1 MSEILPI
8 DREDLKEEEEQQA
21 EQRIEKVS
29 DDKKEGL
36 EPIEEE
42 EEEEESTPPPPKK
55 QEEIFNKPKKEIK
68 VEISKKTGKPKRK
81 LTEAQLENLKK
92 AREKSQ
98 AKRKALK
105 EAKQITEASKKEE
118 RRIKREEKLKKKEEE
133 EAMINLKAKMY
144 KEAQS
149 KAHWDE
155 EKLTKLIEKSI
166 DGYIEKKKK
175 QKPAPKEFIPVQQA
189 YPHLPPTAPQNI
201 ANSYN
206 YIPQQYAQQ
215 PIIDPR
221 IQAQNYMRVKKQK
234 QNKDVM
240 STLFG
245 DFS

>member
-8 DREDLKEEEEQQA
+8 DREDLKEEEEQ
-21 EQRIEKVS
+21 IVEKVEEN
-29 DDKKEGL
+29 KKEGL
-36 EPIEEE
+36 EAIQEE

-55 QEEIFNKPKKEIK
+55 QEDIFNKPKKEIK

-81 LTEAQLENLKK
+81 LTEAQLDNLRK

-105 EAKQITEASKKEE
+105 EAKEIAEASKKEE
-118 RRIKREEKLKKKEEE
+118 RRLKREEKLKKKEEE

-155 EKLTKLIEKSI
+155 EKLQKLIEKSI

-215 PIIDPR
+215 PMVDPR

-240 STLFG
+240 NTLFG